1 MAAIEVPDDVV
12 NALGGEQ
19 PFTAWLANTV
29 NEEIDKRA
37 GRLLRDLPSMSQPE
51 MPAEPPAQAPEVVPS
66 DQGPQAP

>member
-1 MAAIEVPDDVV
+1 MAAIEIPDDVV

-19 PFTAWLANTV
+19 SFTAWLANTV

-37 GRLLRDLPSMSQPE
+37 GRLLRDLPSMSLPK
-51 MPAEPPAQAPEVVPS
+51 PPAPAPEVVPA

>member
-12 NALGGEQ
+12 NTLGGEQ
-19 PFTAWLANTV
+19 VFTQWLANAV

-51 MPAEPPAQAPEVVPS
+51 MPAPAQSPEVVPS
-66 DQGPQAP
+66 DQGPQDT